1 MFWFGDGTTASLDT
15 RTSHSSRRQHTSG
28 NKKAEEDA
36 DKDTEKK
43 LEEIK
48 QIGKKTGPQVVD
60 ELLKA
65 VMDVRP
71 QVPDRV
77 SQPIA

>member
-1 MFWFGDGTTASLDT
+1 LNS
-15 RTSHSSRRQHTSG
+15 QHTSG

-36 DKDTEKK
+36 EKETQQK

-48 QIGKKTGPQVVD
+48 GIGKKTGPKVVD
-60 ELLKA
+60 DLLKA
-65 VMDVRP
+65 VLDVKP

-77 SQPIA
+77 EQPTV